1 MMLTVVIALT
11 VIAMVALITVTY
23 MKAKTQSST
32 MYSLSGP
39 LATPVAKKDLPWD
52 MKTPSALRFAVLI
65 NVTPKTVAAVDC
77 IPVTNIKHDTS
88 SLKQSCTD
96 YAFTSCAC
104 TSKTDCTNCTLNSSL
119 LTPLLSL
126 GNTVKLYTS
135 GYTSQSDKPLVS
147 TLLTIKTASQSFNH
161 IESISLPAIPLQK
174 WTVVTLVQEGRRIDV
189 YYGEKMVAST
199 YLKYSLVPAGSGDT
213 WSVGQMAGWSGTIGL
228 FSTALRPYSSQ
239 DVSTD
244 VEQLVDT
251 TGLPHVKSNMDFSFD
266 LNLPNCIFGTCTGL
280 PAVKPP
286 NPFTVYASSVS

>member
-11 VIAMVALITVTY
+11 VIAIVAVVTVTY
-23 MKAKTQSST
+23 MKRKTQST
-32 MYSLSGP
+32 NMYSLSGP
-39 LATPVAKKDLPWD
+39 LATPVPRQDLPWD

-65 NVTPKTVAAVDC
+65 NVAPKTVAAVDC
-77 IPVTNIKHDTS
+77 VSVTDITADST

-104 TSKTDCTNCTLNSSL
+104 SSQSDCSNCELSSSL

-126 GNTVKLYTS
+126 GDTVKLYTS

-147 TLLTIKTASQSFNH
+147 TLLTIKTKSQSIKQ

-174 WTVVTLVQEGRRIDV
+174 WTVVTLVQEGRRIDI
-189 YYGEKMVAST
+189 YYGETMVAST
-199 YLKYSLVPAGSGDT
+199 YLKYSPVPAGSGDT
-213 WSVGQMAGWSGTIGL
+213 WSVGQMSGWSGTVGL

-251 TGLPHVKSNMDFSFD
+251 TGLPYVKSEMNFSFD
-266 LNLPNCIFGTCTGL
+266 LNLPNCLFGTCTGL